1 MVQAV
6 GTNPTPIMQLKFL
19 EIRNTGSE
27 LGGFVIAVRRGA
39 TMRITFEHPR
49 FMVVF
54 VHEGGGMASKWSYNY
69 WSISQCGWK
78 STDCQTGIP
87 IDIHRYSTPPCRSNG
102 LCGYLRIFC
111 YGRKPFEDFLRKSS
125 KTSSGCFPGPHWWQR
140 WAMCCKP
147 SNSCARIIKN

>member
-54 VHEGGGMASKWSYNY
+54 VHEGGGMASKWSYNH

-87 IDIHRYSTPPCRSNG
+87 IDIHRYSTPPCICND
-102 LCGYLRIFC
+102 LCGYLRIFTWSTAFRGLPKGNFRRYLWVALQC
-111 YGRKPFEDFLRKSS
+111 
-125 KTSSGCFPGPHWWQR
+125 PHCWRQR
-140 WAMCCKP
+140 
-147 SNSCARIIKN
+147 